1 MEEKTAT
8 VKRKAYV
15 QTKLNFPV
23 KVNDSPSTE
32 RKIQKDNS
40 TLFINAKQAIKP
52 KAQIK
57 TQSNRK
63 IPILGEFLK
72 DPKLEKLSNN
82 QVYCH
87 YCDTGTPI
95 TLHRIND
102 GYRLWQHLET
112 NMYKDNI
119 INTESNPSKKLRTTF
134 LNFESKRKETLNTG
148 MHLESSGKVCHG
160 FYSKSFAA
168 LARYGTSTDKYK
180 ILRDDNLFD
189 KNVKAHGY
197 IKSNE
202 CEGYTTSKYCSKC
215 GILAQM
221 DAVQKRNRRYQE
233 LIAQID
239 CLFFLKEGQPI
250 PASII
255 SQFGDSWAQ
264 YDIKKLHETIIT
276 SLKHRPGHT
285 KSTELQQL
293 CTYVEKEVS
302 DHSYYVI
309 VNKYPALG
317 RIIEAVETH
326 GLENWVSQCITFLI
340 DKTLEENRPIFV
352 GMAQAVTKVI
362 DKLQRGVTSMRGI
375 GEYHES
381 FIDFLVVL
389 MSISTLATRWL
400 TANLAGPTIRFLR
413 HKRNESDIYYN
424 IYGINTSSFP
434 DIITM
439 WRKAYDYAGPTI
451 CAKDQ
456 TKVAELIEVC
466 KQRQKWIGCVPIE
479 DTIIPTTMTIEEL
492 HNKISNFKKAT
503 YITVY
508 ALSACIPGIPPI
520 VIAVNPSDQT
530 EKAEINTHD
539 NNLIMRELNRAGA
552 MTIGLYF
559 DGATLDRNWLGEVY
573 SEDPTFTCELALKK
587 NTSIFSKMKY
597 PIALHLMDNSLP
609 FICGT
614 DIYHCVK
621 KGRNM
626 HNSETRVCPIG
637 YYIMSTEHLWI
648 LKENSEIYS
657 GLTSN
662 ILNPKDKQADE
673 SAERF
678 FSSSVLKGNM
688 AHIDRVGFAWDA
700 CIFFAGVQHFLKAN
714 QATCNGNKF
723 GISWQSCD
731 DFIYLGLTLILLI
744 QQWPNFYSNY
754 PLCPWMISTAFLEHI
769 FGCARW
775 IIEDFTVLDFLSMN
789 EKILK
794 NIMIEMKGDLIRPDN
809 NDSYNIKLSTVKEK
823 LPKNLTD
830 FPSIFDI
837 DNMIE
842 KTSYAM
848 KIILCSLGIV
858 VNKEIFSEL
867 IQQSLHSLKKINNHN
882 IPMEN
887 TSETDE
893 LEGESEDE
901 LDNECDIGK
910 LLTRHQQRI
919 LNRSKFPEHLDV
931 PNNDLDEMDNENTQ
945 STLELD
951 FEDNFFEKINKAFG
965 KTHELSPLAI
975 MQAMSYYREKYDY
988 FTQKEKKKVGNKATL
1003 NKNNLTV
1010 VTELGTMDIMA
1021 AVRQNR
1027 LSNTEHQA
1035 RTKGRITRWK
1045 TACKKVFD
1053 STKINPQS
1061 SKFKRGDFYYY
1072 CENSHSI
1079 VIAEIIAVFEK
1090 HGSSYVRVDLLSG
1103 LNEGKIHA
1111 RLYDLKPDS
1120 ACEFIPIIS
1129 KDRTQ
1134 FTCESNPFRFIAHL
1148 GSVLEEYHGTSHWLG
1163 KTLKLGDLQ
1172 YATYFHFV
1180 GKSCELEQSIKE
1192 AEKIMRM
1199 RKNNANSNDE

>member
-52 KAQIK
+52 KAQTK

-112 NMYKDNI
+112 NMHKDNI
-119 INTESNPSKKLRTTF
+119 MNTESNPSKKLRTTF

-239 CLFFLKEGQPI
+239 CLFLLKEGQPI

-264 YDIKKLHETIIT
+264 YYIKKLHETIIT

-573 SEDPTFTCELALKK
+573 SEDPTFTRELALKK

-621 KGRNM
+621 KGFTDYSVKNNDDEM
-626 HNSETRVCPIG
+626 YGDACYHFFCG
-637 YYIMSTEHLWI
+637 I
-648 LKENSEIYS
+648 LF
-657 GLTSN
+657 
-662 ILNPKDKQADE
+662 E
-673 SAERF
+673 SWK
-678 FSSSVLKGNM
+678 SHSM
-688 AHIDRVGFAWDA
+688 AHIDRVGFAWGA

-723 GISWQSCD
+723 GISLQSCD

-754 PLCPWMISTAFLEHI
+754 PLC
-769 FGCARW
+769 
-775 IIEDFTVLDFLSMN
+775 
-789 EKILK
+789 
-794 NIMIEMKGDLIRPDN
+794 DLIRTDN
-809 NDSYNIKLSTVKEK
+809 NDGYNIKLSTVKEK

-848 KIILCSLGIV
+848 KIILRSLGIV

-1021 AVRQNR
+1021 AVRQDR

-1090 HGSSYVRVDLLSG
+1090 IGSSYVRVDLLSG

-1120 ACEFIPIIS
+1120 ACKFIPIIS

>member
-1 MEEKTAT
+1 
-8 VKRKAYV
+8 
-15 QTKLNFPV
+15 
-23 KVNDSPSTE
+23 
-32 RKIQKDNS
+32 
-40 TLFINAKQAIKP
+40 
-52 KAQIK
+52 
-57 TQSNRK
+57 
-63 IPILGEFLK
+63 
-72 DPKLEKLSNN
+72 
-82 QVYCH
+82 
-87 YCDTGTPI
+87 
-95 TLHRIND
+95 
-102 GYRLWQHLET
+102 
-112 NMYKDNI
+112 
-119 INTESNPSKKLRTTF
+119 
-134 LNFESKRKETLNTG
+134 
-148 MHLESSGKVCHG
+148 
-160 FYSKSFAA
+160 
-168 LARYGTSTDKYK
+168 
-180 ILRDDNLFD
+180 
-189 KNVKAHGY
+189 
-197 IKSNE
+197 
-202 CEGYTTSKYCSKC
+202 
-215 GILAQM
+215 
-221 DAVQKRNRRYQE
+221 
-233 LIAQID
+233 
-239 CLFFLKEGQPI
+239 
-250 PASII
+250 
-255 SQFGDSWAQ
+255 
-264 YDIKKLHETIIT
+264 
-276 SLKHRPGHT
+276 
-285 KSTELQQL
+285 
-293 CTYVEKEVS
+293 
-302 DHSYYVI
+302 
-309 VNKYPALG
+309 
-317 RIIEAVETH
+317 
-326 GLENWVSQCITFLI
+326 
-340 DKTLEENRPIFV
+340 
-352 GMAQAVTKVI
+352 
-362 DKLQRGVTSMRGI
+362 
-375 GEYHES
+375 
-381 FIDFLVVL
+381 
-389 MSISTLATRWL
+389 
-400 TANLAGPTIRFLR
+400 
-413 HKRNESDIYYN
+413 
-424 IYGINTSSFP
+424 
-434 DIITM
+434 M

-466 KQRQKWIGCVPIE
+466 EQRQKWIGCVPIE

-520 VIAVNPSDQT
+520 VIVVNPSDQT

-573 SEDPTFTCELALKK
+573 SEDPTFTHELAFKK

-621 KGRNM
+621 KGKIFG
-626 HNSETRVCPIG
+626 TRVCPIG

-678 FSSSVLKGNM
+678 FSSSVLKGNFTDYSVKNNDDEMYGDACYHFFCGILFESWKSHSM
-688 AHIDRVGFAWDA
+688 AHIDRVGFAWGA

-714 QATCNGNKF
+714 QATCNRNKF

-731 DFIYLGLTLILLI
+731 DFIYLGLILILLI

-754 PLCPWMISTAFLEHI
+754 PLC
-769 FGCARW
+769 
-775 IIEDFTVLDFLSMN
+775 
-789 EKILK
+789 
-794 NIMIEMKGDLIRPDN
+794 DLIRPDN
-809 NDSYNIKLSTVKEK
+809 NDGYNIKLSTVKEK

-848 KIILCSLGIV
+848 KIILRSLGIV

-919 LNRSKFPEHLDV
+919 LNKSKFPEHLDV

-988 FTQKEKKKVGNKATL
+988 FT
-1003 NKNNLTV
+1003 
-1010 VTELGTMDIMA
+1010 
-1021 AVRQNR
+1021 
-1027 LSNTEHQA
+1027 
-1035 RTKGRITRWK
+1035 
-1045 TACKKVFD
+1045 
-1053 STKINPQS
+1053 
-1061 SKFKRGDFYYY
+1061 
-1072 CENSHSI
+1072 
-1079 VIAEIIAVFEK
+1079 
-1090 HGSSYVRVDLLSG
+1090 
-1103 LNEGKIHA
+1103 
-1111 RLYDLKPDS
+1111 
-1120 ACEFIPIIS
+1120 
-1129 KDRTQ
+1129 
-1134 FTCESNPFRFIAHL
+1134 
-1148 GSVLEEYHGTSHWLG
+1148 
-1163 KTLKLGDLQ
+1163 
-1172 YATYFHFV
+1172 
-1180 GKSCELEQSIKE
+1180 
-1192 AEKIMRM
+1192 
-1199 RKNNANSNDE
+1199 

>member
-1 MEEKTAT
+1 MI
-8 VKRKAYV
+8 VLPQR
-15 QTKLNFPV
+15 
-23 KVNDSPSTE
+23 E
-32 RKIQKDNS
+32 RYKKDNS

-112 NMYKDNI
+112 NMHKDNI

-148 MHLESSGKVCHG
+148 MHLKSSGKVCHG

-189 KNVKAHGY
+189 K
-197 IKSNE
+197 
-202 CEGYTTSKYCSKC
+202 
-215 GILAQM
+215 M
-221 DAVQKRNRRYQE
+221 NRRYQE

-239 CLFFLKEGQPI
+239 CLFLLKEGQPI

-626 HNSETRVCPIG
+626 HNSGTRVCPIG

-678 FSSSVLKGNM
+678 FSSSVLKGFTDYSVKNNDDEMYGDACYHFFCGILFESWKSHSM
-688 AHIDRVGFAWDA
+688 AHIDRVGFAWGA

-754 PLCPWMISTAFLEHI
+754 PLC
-769 FGCARW
+769 
-775 IIEDFTVLDFLSMN
+775 
-789 EKILK
+789 
-794 NIMIEMKGDLIRPDN
+794 DLIRPDN
-809 NDSYNIKLSTVKEK
+809 NDGYNIKLSTVKEK

-951 FEDNFFEKINKAFG
+951 
-965 KTHELSPLAI
+965 L
-975 MQAMSYYREKYDY
+975 
-988 FTQKEKKKVGNKATL
+988 
-1003 NKNNLTV
+1003 
-1010 VTELGTMDIMA
+1010 
-1021 AVRQNR
+1021 
-1027 LSNTEHQA
+1027 
-1035 RTKGRITRWK
+1035 RII
-1045 TACKKVFD
+1045 F
-1053 STKINPQS
+1053 
-1061 SKFKRGDFYYY
+1061 
-1072 CENSHSI
+1072 
-1079 VIAEIIAVFEK
+1079 
-1090 HGSSYVRVDLLSG
+1090 
-1103 LNEGKIHA
+1103 
-1111 RLYDLKPDS
+1111 
-1120 ACEFIPIIS
+1120 
-1129 KDRTQ
+1129 
-1134 FTCESNPFRFIAHL
+1134 
-1148 GSVLEEYHGTSHWLG
+1148 
-1163 KTLKLGDLQ
+1163 
-1172 YATYFHFV
+1172 
-1180 GKSCELEQSIKE
+1180 
-1192 AEKIMRM
+1192 
-1199 RKNNANSNDE
+1199 

>member
-52 KAQIK
+52 KAQTK

-112 NMYKDNI
+112 NMHKDNI
-119 INTESNPSKKLRTTF
+119 MNTESNPSKKLRTTF

-239 CLFFLKEGQPI
+239 CLFLLKEGQPI

-264 YDIKKLHETIIT
+264 YYIKKLHETIIT

-573 SEDPTFTCELALKK
+573 SEDPTFTRELALKK

-626 HNSETRVCPIG
+626 HNSGQECVQLDITLC
-637 YYIMSTEHLWI
+637 L
-648 LKENSEIYS
+648 LNIY
-657 GLTSN
+657 
-662 ILNPKDKQADE
+662 KQADE

-688 AHIDRVGFAWDA
+688 AHIDRVGFAWGA

-723 GISWQSCD
+723 GISLQSCD

-769 FGCARW
+769 FGC
-775 IIEDFTVLDFLSMN
+775 
-789 EKILK
+789 
-794 NIMIEMKGDLIRPDN
+794 DLIRTDN
-809 NDSYNIKLSTVKEK
+809 NDGYNIKLSTVKEK

-848 KIILCSLGIV
+848 KIILRSLGIV

-1021 AVRQNR
+1021 AVRQDR

-1090 HGSSYVRVDLLSG
+1090 IGSSYVRVDLLSG

-1120 ACEFIPIIS
+1120 ACKFIPIIS

>member
-148 MHLESSGKVCHG
+148 MHLESSGK
-160 FYSKSFAA
+160 
-168 LARYGTSTDKYK
+168 ARYGTSTDKYK

-215 GILAQM
+215 
-221 DAVQKRNRRYQE
+221 
-233 LIAQID
+233 
-239 CLFFLKEGQPI
+239 EGQPI

-466 KQRQKWIGCVPIE
+466 KQRQKWIG
-479 DTIIPTTMTIEEL
+479 
-492 HNKISNFKKAT
+492 F
-503 YITVY
+503 Y

-657 GLTSN
+657 GLTSFTDYSVKN
-662 ILNPKDKQADE
+662 NDDEMYGDTCYHFFCGILFE
-673 SAERF
+673 SWK
-678 FSSSVLKGNM
+678 SHSM

>member
-1 MEEKTAT
+1 
-8 VKRKAYV
+8 
-15 QTKLNFPV
+15 
-23 KVNDSPSTE
+23 
-32 RKIQKDNS
+32 
-40 TLFINAKQAIKP
+40 
-52 KAQIK
+52 
-57 TQSNRK
+57 
-63 IPILGEFLK
+63 
-72 DPKLEKLSNN
+72 
-82 QVYCH
+82 
-87 YCDTGTPI
+87 
-95 TLHRIND
+95 
-102 GYRLWQHLET
+102 
-112 NMYKDNI
+112 
-119 INTESNPSKKLRTTF
+119 
-134 LNFESKRKETLNTG
+134 
-148 MHLESSGKVCHG
+148 
-160 FYSKSFAA
+160 
-168 LARYGTSTDKYK
+168 
-180 ILRDDNLFD
+180 
-189 KNVKAHGY
+189 
-197 IKSNE
+197 
-202 CEGYTTSKYCSKC
+202 
-215 GILAQM
+215 
-221 DAVQKRNRRYQE
+221 
-233 LIAQID
+233 
-239 CLFFLKEGQPI
+239 
-250 PASII
+250 
-255 SQFGDSWAQ
+255 
-264 YDIKKLHETIIT
+264 
-276 SLKHRPGHT
+276 
-285 KSTELQQL
+285 
-293 CTYVEKEVS
+293 
-302 DHSYYVI
+302 
-309 VNKYPALG
+309 
-317 RIIEAVETH
+317 
-326 GLENWVSQCITFLI
+326 
-340 DKTLEENRPIFV
+340 
-352 GMAQAVTKVI
+352 
-362 DKLQRGVTSMRGI
+362 
-375 GEYHES
+375 
-381 FIDFLVVL
+381 
-389 MSISTLATRWL
+389 
-400 TANLAGPTIRFLR
+400 
-413 HKRNESDIYYN
+413 
-424 IYGINTSSFP
+424 
-434 DIITM
+434 
-439 WRKAYDYAGPTI
+439 
-451 CAKDQ
+451 
-456 TKVAELIEVC
+456 
-466 KQRQKWIGCVPIE
+466 
-479 DTIIPTTMTIEEL
+479 MTIEEL

-552 MTIGLYF
+552 ITIGLYF

-573 SEDPTFTCELALKK
+573 SEDPTFTSELALKK

-626 HNSETRVCPIG
+626 HNSGTRVCPIG

-657 GLTSN
+657 GFTDYSVKN
-662 ILNPKDKQADE
+662 NDDEMYGDACYHFFCGILFE
-673 SAERF
+673 SWK
-678 FSSSVLKGNM
+678 SHSM
-688 AHIDRVGFAWDA
+688 AHIDRVGFAWGA

-714 QATCNGNKF
+714 QATC
-723 GISWQSCD
+723 
-731 DFIYLGLTLILLI
+731 
-744 QQWPNFYSNY
+744 
-754 PLCPWMISTAFLEHI
+754 
-769 FGCARW
+769 
-775 IIEDFTVLDFLSMN
+775 
-789 EKILK
+789 
-794 NIMIEMKGDLIRPDN
+794 DLIRTDN
-809 NDSYNIKLSTVKEK
+809 NDGYNIKLSTVKEK

-848 KIILCSLGIV
+848 KIILSSLGIV

-1010 VTELGTMDIMA
+1010 VTELGTMNIMA
-1021 AVRQNR
+1021 AIHQKR

-1090 HGSSYVRVDLLSG
+1090 NGSSYVRVDLLSG

-1120 ACEFIPIIS
+1120 ACKFIPIIS